1 MSNVTEFYR
10 WWIVDPVTGE
20 RVLTPY
26 KLTSAHAALA
36 FPGAEPDLHSREARD
51 VPDLSADPW
60 GTARPGEP
68 WEDSKPVDPWADTM
82 PEPAMSEPVAPES
95 AMSAKTPGLDAAIL
109 PSGLVVRVTLQTLC
123 HRPWAAVGT
132 GSAWHVCGKD
142 ERDGLVRFFHDRRGH
157 TPLQLDEA
165 DARALAKILNRG
177 R

>member
-1 MSNVTEFYR
+1 MAKATEFYR

-36 FPGAEPDLHSREARD
+36 FPGAVPDLNTREARD
-51 VPDLSADPW
+51 VPDLNRNPW
-60 GTARPGEP
+60 GNTRPGEP
-68 WEDSKPVDPWADTM
+68 WEDSKPVDPWAHTM
-82 PEPAMSEPVAPES
+82 PEPE
-95 AMSAKTPGLDAAIL
+95 MSAKTPGLDAATL

-142 ERDGLVRFFHDRRGH
+142 GRDGSVRFFHDRRGH

-165 DARALAKILNRG
+165 DARALAKILNR
-177 R
+177 